1 MAADNSFVSEYLED
15 IREQLK
21 QIESRQRSIF
31 DQTTTHKADAEA
43 TLADVA
49 LASINST
56 GGGEETEELLK
67 QLETALDNYYEDLS
81 DANGALFRA
90 VTKSDVLNESARK
103 VRRVVEKLHEAQGGR

>member
-1 MAADNSFVSEYLED
+1 MVANNSFVSEYLED
-15 IREQLK
+15 IRDQLK

-31 DQTTTHKADAEA
+31 DQVATHKADADA

-56 GGGEETEELLK
+56 DGGDETEALLK

-81 DANGALFRA
+81 DASGALFRA
-90 VTKSDVLNESARK
+90 VTKSDGLNESARK
-103 VRRVVEKLHEAQGGR
+103 VRQVVEKLHEAQGGR

>member
-1 MAADNSFVSEYLED
+1 MAADNGFVSEYLED
-15 IREQLK
+15 IREELK

-31 DQTTTHKADAEA
+31 DQTTTHKADADA

-49 LASINST
+49 LASINSI

-67 QLETALDNYYEDLS
+67 QLETALDEYYEDLS
-81 DANGALFRA
+81 DANGALLRA
-90 VTKSDVLNESARK
+90 VMKSDGLNESARK

>member
-1 MAADNSFVSEYLED
+1 MAVDNSFVGEYLED

-31 DQTTTHKADAEA
+31 DQVTTHKADADS

-49 LASINST
+49 LASINSI
-56 GGGEETEELLK
+56 GGGEDTEALFK
-67 QLETALDNYYEDLS
+67 QLETALDEYYEDLS

-90 VTKSDVLNESARK
+90 VTRSDALNGSARK
-103 VRRVVEKLHEAQGGR
+103 VRRIVDKIHEAQGGR

>member
-31 DQTTTHKADAEA
+31 DQTTMHKSDAEA

-49 LASINST
+49 LASINSID
-56 GGGEETEELLK
+56 GGEDTGALFK

-90 VTKSDVLNESARK
+90 VTKSDVLNESAHK

>member
-43 TLADVA
+43 TPADVA
-49 LASINST
+49 LASINSI

-67 QLETALDNYYEDLS
+67 QLETALDGYYADLS
-81 DANGALFRA
+81 DANGAMLRA
-90 VTKSDVLNESARK
+90 SLKLGDLNESARAA
-103 VRRVVEKLHEAQGGR
+103 RRVVEKLHEA

>member
-1 MAADNSFVSEYLED
+1 MVANNSFVSEYLED

-31 DQTTTHKADAEA
+31 GQVATHKADANA
-43 TLADVA
+43 TLEDVA
-49 LASINST
+49 LASVNSI

>member
-1 MAADNSFVSEYLED
+1 MAVDNSFVGEYLED

-31 DQTTTHKADAEA
+31 DQVTTHKADADS

-49 LASINST
+49 LASINSI
-56 GGGEETEELLK
+56 GGEDTEALFK
-67 QLETALDNYYEDLS
+67 QLETALDEYYEDLS

-90 VTKSDVLNESARK
+90 VTKSDGLNESARK
-103 VRRVVEKLHEAQGGR
+103 VRRIVDKIHEAQGGR